1 MGFLALGASLVVGW
15 ENLIYKWA
23 LLQVVVPVL
32 IVAVVLGLFTKR
44 SVPLV
49 LYQTGIPLG
58 IASSSMC
65 LIELLQTTAEA
76 AGFEQSIAQ
85 SMLGLGYGLLIS
97 LLGLS
102 ILNLETPDPKVNA
115 YANSQLPKLLII
127 TGASASILYTA
138 HDMAGIGAF
147 LSLPS
152 LLIVLSAILF
162 TVNGK
167 QPAEKTNSTLAG
179 LVYGAL
185 AGVVIGLLGYLF
197 SGMDPKGLG
206 GAVAV
211 ALLALTYSG
220 LTFFCV
226 VLWAGEEQLDTKSIT
241 IKNWHLIEIYAL
253 WVLLIYAPISL
264 RELLIET
271 L

>member
-147 LSLPS
+147 LS
-152 LLIVLSAILF
+152 
-162 TVNGK
+162 
-167 QPAEKTNSTLAG
+167 
-179 LVYGAL
+179 
-185 AGVVIGLLGYLF
+185 
-197 SGMDPKGLG
+197 
-206 GAVAV
+206 
-211 ALLALTYSG
+211 
-220 LTFFCV
+220 
-226 VLWAGEEQLDTKSIT
+226 SIT
-241 IKNWHLIEIYAL
+241 SNRAKRDIVY
-253 WVLLIYAPISL
+253 
-264 RELLIET
+264 R
-271 L
+271 